1 MAWAHLTVTQHVL
14 IKKIFGIF
22 AVSCTV
28 HVSFIYFATPPP
40 PSSTSNRTGLG
51 LALGLP
57 RPIID
62 ISKGEKKKE
71 TFHLPEP
78 MVYFRFSR
86 KKNK

>member
-28 HVSFIYFATPPP
+28 HVSFIYFATPLPLLHLKQ
-40 PSSTSNRTGLG
+40 TRLG

-62 ISKGEKKKE
+62 ISKEEKKKRDIPPARAHGL
-71 TFHLPEP
+71 FQ
-78 MVYFRFSR
+78 VFQG
-86 KKNK
+86 KNK